1 MYEVQCRGSV
11 VKNHFHAIFTRRHDL
26 TPVRV
31 GASSILDQ
39 RVVLFSIL
47 LCLFQS
53 GARLHLKSVCPIAMR
68 GSCMNDVASS
78 VHRAKHYIVGSGTFK
93 FLEFIREH
101 IQFVMRCVLCGVR
114 VGECVVRL

>member
-1 MYEVQCRGSV
+1 MCM
-11 VKNHFHAIFTRRHDL
+11 
-26 TPVRV
+26 
-31 GASSILDQ
+31 DQ
-39 RVVLFSIL
+39 YVVLCSVL

-53 GARLHLKSVCPIAMR
+53 GARLHLKCVRTTAIR

-101 IQFVMRCVLCGVR
+101 IHFMMRCVLCGVR
-114 VGECVVRL
+114 VGECHGEVLDVTRV